1 MTKSLAEPVFYNES
15 DVIYACYSNLTRSN
29 DDFIGNHML
38 GLIVEGSLTVVNGN
52 EIKTFQRNE
61 VLLYQKN
68 KLARFIK
75 QPENGKPFESISIIF
90 DEIFLD
96 EFAQRNN
103 LASTTPLENNFEVL
117 IEVKSDAVTELL
129 RKLLVV
135 EPINAEYITLAKC
148 QLVSNLISLAPEI
161 KDILFDFSKPWK
173 IDLEPFMN
181 KHFRHSLPAEK
192 LAYLTGRSLA
202 TFKRDFKKTF
212 KSTPNRWVQS
222 KRLEEAYFLIYRKGK
237 KPVDIYLDL
246 GFESISHFSYAF
258 KKFFGINAS
267 KLPTKTAVLNGRRN
281 DFAK

>member
-1 MTKSLAEPVFYNES
+1 
-15 DVIYACYSNLTRSN
+15 
-29 DDFIGNHML
+29 ML
-38 GLIVEGSLTVVNGN
+38 GLIVEGSLMVVDGN
-52 EIKTFQRNE
+52 EIKTFHRNE

-75 QPENGKPFESISIIF
+75 QPENGKPFESISVVF
-90 DEIFLD
+90 DEIFLAQ
-96 EFAQRNN
+96 FAQDNN
-103 LASTTPLENNFEVL
+103 LTSTTPLENNFKVL
-117 IEVKSDAVTELL
+117 VEVKSDGAITELL

-135 EPINAEYITLAKC
+135 ESLNPEYINLVKC
-148 QLVSNLISLAPEI
+148 QLVSNLLPVAPEI

-181 KHFRHSLPAEK
+181 KNFRHRLPAEK

-212 KSTPNRWVQS
+212 KSTPGRWVQS
-222 KRLEEAYFLIYRKGK
+222 KRLEEAYFLIYSKGK

-258 KKFFGINAS
+258 KKFFGISAS
-267 KLPTKTAVLNGRRN
+267 KLPTKRVAL
-281 DFAK
+281 KS

>member
-1 MTKSLAEPVFYNES
+1 MASNIAESLFYKQSN
-15 DVIYACYSNLTRSN
+15 VIYACYSSLTRSN
-29 DDFIGNHML
+29 DDFIENHML
-38 GLIVEGSLTVVNGN
+38 GLIIEGSLTVVNGN
-52 EIKTFQRNE
+52 EIKTFGRNE

-75 QPENGKPFESISIIF
+75 QPEDGKPFESISVVF
-90 DEIFLD
+90 DETFLN
-96 EFAQRNN
+96 EYAQRNN
-103 LASTTPLENNFEVL
+103 LTSTPSENNFDVL
-117 IEVKSDAVTELL
+117 IEVQSSDPIAALL
-129 RKLLVV
+129 RKFLVV
-135 EPINAEYITLAKC
+135 EPLNPEHIASIKSRLISN
-148 QLVSNLISLAPEI
+148 LVSVAPEV

-181 KHFRHSLPAEK
+181 RNFRYSLPAEK

-212 KSTPNRWVQS
+212 KSAPGRWIQS
-222 KRLEEAYFLIYRKGK
+222 KRLEEAYFLIYDRGK

-267 KLPTKTAVLNGRRN
+267 KLPTKTVELKG
-281 DFAK
+281 